1 MRLISKNI
9 SVVITAVPG
18 LWRASEMYVL
28 VHACARQSAPH
39 LLWACESV
47 KNAECKGS
55 WFPQFLSRLQFTLQD
70 ALDSFSVLS
79 PAQIS
84 DTNRKQRGGADNK
97 INPPV
102 VPPYLPR
109 ACPGLEPSLRVSQR
123 GRSLQSPGQLST
135 VPTRRF

>member
-1 MRLISKNI
+1 
-9 SVVITAVPG
+9 
-18 LWRASEMYVL
+18 MYVL

-55 WFPQFLSRLQFTLQD
+55 WSPQFFSWLQFTLQD

-84 DTNRKQRGGADNK
+84 DTNRKQRGADNK

-102 VPPYLPR
+102 VPQYLPR

-135 VPTRRF
+135 VPTQRF